1 MNAKLRVIISGTMLC
16 ALFVVGC
23 RNTSTPRVDQ
33 NVRAATD
40 IHKAELLKELNK
52 KWENPPVHFELGRL
66 YHTDGDYSKAEYYYN
81 QALNFNPA
89 YREVQAAMVKL
100 QLDKGNKTRAD
111 WVANGYMVQLASMP
125 EQMLSLGAAFEK
137 QGLDDYA
144 LKCYQEALKTT
155 PDSSTVNRQL
165 GYYYLTRNKKD
176 LAKEYFIRSFQ
187 LNPDQADVAGELGRL
202 GVAVRIPQSPAPAP
216 PPASDVKQTAKPA
229 SQPNQ

>member
-1 MNAKLRVIISGTMLC
+1 MNAKLRVMISGTMLC

-23 RNTSTPRVDQ
+23 NNTSTPRVDQ

-40 IHKAELLKELNK
+40 IHKAELLKELDK
-52 KWENPPVHFELGRL
+52 KWENPPVHFELGQL
-66 YHTDGDYSKAEYYYN
+66 YHAEGDYSKAEYYYN
-81 QALNFNPA
+81 IARGFDPS

-100 QLDKGNKTRAD
+100 QLDKGDKSKAD
-111 WVANGYMVQLASMP
+111 WIANGYMVQVASMP
-125 EQMLSLGAAFEK
+125 EQLLSLGAAFEK

-144 LKCYQEALKTT
+144 LKCYQEGLKTA

-202 GVAVRIPQSPAPAP
+202 GVAVRIPEAPISP

-229 SQPNQ
+229 SQPK